1 MFVLVLLHYTA
12 QSHCSYT
19 HSYRCLCHGTLRK
32 NLQLADQL
40 DAVQHSNR
48 VLDRTKGDMDI
59 DSHHDGDSMG
69 GGFGDGDGDQVGG
82 RKAGNDSSG
91 HQLLS
96 EINSTLRANSE
107 ITRQ

>member
-1 MFVLVLLHYTA
+1 MAWGSF
-12 QSHCSYT
+12 S
-19 HSYRCLCHGTLRK
+19 
-32 NLQLADQL
+32 QLADQL

-59 DSHHDGDSMG
+59 DSHHDGDSVA
-69 GGFGDGDGDQVGG
+69 GGFADGDGDGDGVGG
-82 RKAGNDSSG
+82 RHAGNDSSG